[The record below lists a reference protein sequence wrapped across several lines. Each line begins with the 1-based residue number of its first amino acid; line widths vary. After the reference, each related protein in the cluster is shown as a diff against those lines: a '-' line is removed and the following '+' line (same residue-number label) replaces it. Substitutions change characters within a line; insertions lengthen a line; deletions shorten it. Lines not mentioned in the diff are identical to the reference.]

1 MRLSDDNI
9 CAYHKKA
16 LPLCLKR
23 VKYCYLPP
31 MKLLT
36 ANRANK
42 LLYNFLKVNKLSG
55 NVLLPANVCPDVVKT
70 LHHAGLSTTFVD
82 LQVDNLCINQEVV
95 LAEAKEA
102 SMLLFVHT
110 YGIEHDFYAF
120 FEQVR
125 EQNPDIVIVDDK
137 CLCLPDLDVKDSP
150 ADLVLYSTGE
160 RKMVNLGGGAIGYL
174 ADQWE
179 YDEVRVEE
187 SELLSNELWLL
198 DPKQLYMKM
207 DAIIAHKE
215 KLNTIYR
222 ALLPEAIQLPDA
234 YQHWRFHILVP
245 NQQEVLAALAAECIP
260 VDSTYPAQDEAC
272 VVASNLHMLA
282 IPLYNDKH
290 LTQEQATRACEIIK
304 ECL

>member
-1 MRLSDDNI
+1 MDKCN
-9 CAYHKKA
+9 
-16 LPLCLKR
+16 
-23 VKYCYLPP
+23 PP

-42 LLYNFLKVNKLSG
+42 LLYNFLEINNVSG

-70 LHHAGLSTTFVD
+70 LHHAGLTTTFID
-82 LQVDNLCINQEVV
+82 LQVDNLCIHQEAV
-95 LAEAKEA
+95 LRLAKQA

-110 YGIEHDFYAF
+110 YGIEHDFYSF
-120 FEQVR
+120 FQQVR
-125 EQNPDIVIVDDK
+125 EQNPDIIIVDDK
-137 CLCLPDLDVKDSP
+137 CLCLPDLDVKDTP

-222 ALLPEAIQLPDA
+222 AMLPEAIQLPDA
-234 YQHWRFHILVP
+234 YQHWRFNILVQ
-245 NQQEVLAALAAECIP
+245 NKQQILDALAAEDIP
-260 VDSTYPAQDEAC
+260 AENLYPALDNDC
-272 VVASNLHMLA
+272 VVANNLHAYVINLF
-282 IPLYNDKH
+282 NDKH
-290 LTQEQATRACEIIK
+290 LTPEQATRACEVIK

>member
-1 MRLSDDNI
+1 
-9 CAYHKKA
+9 
-16 LPLCLKR
+16 
-23 VKYCYLPP
+23 

-42 LLYNFLKVNKLSG
+42 ILYNFLKVNNISG
-55 NVLLPANVCPDVVKT
+55 NVLLPANICSDVVKT
-70 LHHAGLSTTFVD
+70 LQYAGLTTTFVD

-95 LAEAKEA
+95 LAKAKEA

-125 EQNPDIVIVDDK
+125 EQNPDIIIVDDK
-137 CLCLPDLDVKDSP
+137 CLCLPDLDVKDTP

-160 RKMVNLGGGAIGYL
+160 NKMINLGGGAIGYL

-222 ALLPEAIQLPDA
+222 AMLPEAIQLPDA

-245 NQQEVLAALAAECIP
+245 NQQQVLAALDAEGIP

-272 VVASNLHMLA
+272 VVANNLHTLSVN
-282 IPLYNDKH
+282 LYNDKH
-290 LTQEQATRACEIIK
+290 LTPEQATRACEIIK

>member
-1 MRLSDDNI
+1 
-9 CAYHKKA
+9 
-16 LPLCLKR
+16 
-23 VKYCYLPP
+23 

-42 LLYNFLKVNKLSG
+42 LLYNFLKVNNLSG
-55 NVLLPANVCPDVVKT
+55 NVLLPANICSDVVKT
-70 LHHAGLSTTFVD
+70 LQYAGLTTTFVD
-82 LQVDNLCINQEVV
+82 LQVDNLCISQEAV
-95 LAEAKEA
+95 LRLAKQA

-110 YGIEHDFYAF
+110 YGIEHDFYTF

-125 EQNPDIVIVDDK
+125 EQNPDIIIVDDK
-137 CLCLPDLDVKDSP
+137 CLCLPDLDVKDSA

-160 RKMVNLGGGAIGYL
+160 NKMINLGGGAIGYL

-234 YQHWRFHILVP
+234 YQHWRFNILVP
-245 NQQEVLAALAAECIP
+245 NQEQVLAALAAEGILADCA
-260 VDSTYPAQDEAC
+260 YPSQDEAC
-272 VVASNLHMLA
+272 VVASNLHTLSVN
-282 IPLYNDKH
+282 LYNDKH
-290 LTQEQATRACEIIK
+290 LTPDQATRACEIIK

>member
-1 MRLSDDNI
+1 
-9 CAYHKKA
+9 
-16 LPLCLKR
+16 
-23 VKYCYLPP
+23 

-42 LLYNFLKVNKLSG
+42 LLYNFLKVNNVSG
-55 NVLLPANVCPDVVKT
+55 NVLLPANICSDVVKT
-70 LHHAGLSTTFVD
+70 LQYAGLTTTFVD
-82 LQVDNLCINQEVV
+82 LQVDNLCINQEAV
-95 LAEAKEA
+95 LAMAKEA

-137 CLCLPDLDVKDSP
+137 CLCLPDLDVKDSA

-160 RKMVNLGGGAIGYL
+160 NKMINLGGGAIGYL

-222 ALLPEAIQLPDA
+222 AMLPEAIQLPDA
-234 YQHWRFHILVP
+234 YQHWRFNILVP
-245 NQQEVLAALAAECIP
+245 NQEQVLAALAAEGIP
-260 VDSTYPAQDEAC
+260 ADCAYPSQDEAC
-272 VVASNLHMLA
+272 VVASNLHTLSVN
-282 IPLYNDKH
+282 LYNDKH
-290 LTQEQATRACEIIK
+290 LTPDQATRACEIIK
-304 ECL
+304 RCL

>member
-1 MRLSDDNI
+1 
-9 CAYHKKA
+9 
-16 LPLCLKR
+16 
-23 VKYCYLPP
+23 

-42 LLYNFLKVNKLSG
+42 ILYNFLRVNHISG
-55 NVLLPANVCPDVVKT
+55 NVLLPANICSDVVKT
-70 LHHAGLSTTFVD
+70 LQYAGLTTTYID
-82 LQVDNLCINQEVV
+82 LQVDNLCINQEAV
-95 LAEAKEA
+95 LAKAKEA
-102 SMLLFVHT
+102 SVLLFVHT
-110 YGIEHDFYAF
+110 YGIEHDFYTF

-125 EQNPDIVIVDDK
+125 EQNPDIIIVDDK
-137 CLCLPDLDVKDSP
+137 CLCLPDLDVKDSA

-160 RKMVNLGGGAIGYL
+160 NKMINLGGGAIGYL

-187 SELLSNELWLL
+187 GELLSNELWLL

-222 ALLPEAIQLPDA
+222 AMLPEAIQLPDA
-234 YQHWRFHILVP
+234 YQHWRFNILVQ
-245 NQQEVLAALAAECIP
+245 NKQQILDALAAEDIP
-260 VDSTYPAQDEAC
+260 AECLYPALDDAC
-272 VVASNLHMLA
+272 VVANNLHAYVINLF
-282 IPLYNDKH
+282 NDKH
-290 LTQEQATRACEIIK
+290 LTPEQATRACEIIK

>member
-1 MRLSDDNI
+1 
-9 CAYHKKA
+9 
-16 LPLCLKR
+16 
-23 VKYCYLPP
+23 

-42 LLYNFLKVNKLSG
+42 LLYNFLKVNNLSG

-70 LHHAGLSTTFVD
+70 LHHAGLTTTFVD
-82 LQVDNLCINQEVV
+82 LQVDNLCIHQEAV
-95 LAEAKEA
+95 LRLAKEA

-110 YGIEHDFYAF
+110 YGIEHDFYSF

-137 CLCLPDLDVKDSP
+137 CLCLPDLDVKDSA

-160 RKMVNLGGGAIGYL
+160 RKMVNLGGGAIGFL
-174 ADQWE
+174 ADKWQ
-179 YDEVRVEE
+179 YDEVEVHGCDC
-187 SELLSNELWLL
+187 LTNELWLL
-198 DPKQLYMKM
+198 DPKQLYLKM

-245 NQQEVLAALAAECIP
+245 NQQEVLAALAAEGIP
-260 VDSTYPAQDEAC
+260 VDSAYPAQDEAC
-272 VVASNLHMLA
+272 VVAGNLHMLS

-290 LTQEQATRACEIIK
+290 LTPDQATRACEIINA
-304 ECL
+304 CSRSASRSQ

>member
-1 MRLSDDNI
+1 
-9 CAYHKKA
+9 
-16 LPLCLKR
+16 
-23 VKYCYLPP
+23 

-42 LLYNFLKVNKLSG
+42 ILYNFLKVNNISG
-55 NVLLPANVCPDVVKT
+55 NVLLPANICSDVVKT
-70 LHHAGLSTTFVD
+70 LQYAGLTTTFVD
-82 LQVDNLCINQEVV
+82 LQVDNLCINQEAV
-95 LAEAKEA
+95 LAMAKEA

-137 CLCLPDLDVKDSP
+137 CLCLPDLDVKDSA

-160 RKMVNLGGGAIGYL
+160 NKMINLGGGAIGYL

-222 ALLPEAIQLPDA
+222 AMLPEAIQLPDA
-234 YQHWRFHILVP
+234 YQHWRFNILVP
-245 NQQEVLAALAAECIP
+245 NQEQVLAALAAEGIP
-260 VDSTYPAQDEAC
+260 ADCAYPSQDEAC
-272 VVASNLHMLA
+272 VVASNLHTLSVN
-282 IPLYNDKH
+282 LYNDKH
-290 LTQEQATRACEIIK
+290 LTPDQATRACEMIK

>member
-1 MRLSDDNI
+1 
-9 CAYHKKA
+9 
-16 LPLCLKR
+16 
-23 VKYCYLPP
+23 

-42 LLYNFLKVNKLSG
+42 LLYNFLKVNNLSG

-82 LQVDNLCINQEVV
+82 LQVDNLCIHQEAV
-95 LAEAKEA
+95 LRLAREA

-110 YGIEHDFYAF
+110 YGIEHDFYSF

-137 CLCLPDLDVKDSP
+137 CLCLPDLDVKDSA

-160 RKMVNLGGGAIGYL
+160 NKMINLGGGAIGFL
-174 ADQWE
+174 AEKWQ

-222 ALLPEAIQLPDA
+222 AILPEAIQLPDA
-234 YQHWRFHILVP
+234 YQHWRFNILVP
-245 NQQEVLAALAAECIP
+245 NQEQVLAALAAEGIP
-260 VDSTYPAQDEAC
+260 ADCAYPSQDEAC
-272 VVASNLHMLA
+272 VVASNLHTLSVN
-282 IPLYNDKH
+282 LYNDKH
-290 LTQEQATRACEIIK
+290 LTPDQATRACEMIK

>member
-1 MRLSDDNI
+1 
-9 CAYHKKA
+9 
-16 LPLCLKR
+16 
-23 VKYCYLPP
+23 

-42 LLYNFLKVNKLSG
+42 LLYNFLKVNHISG

-70 LHHAGLSTTFVD
+70 LHHAGLTTTFVD
-82 LQVDNLCINQEVV
+82 LQVDNLCIIQEAV
-95 LAEAKEA
+95 LRLAKQA

-125 EQNPDIVIVDDK
+125 EQNPDIIIVDDK
-137 CLCLPDLDVKDSP
+137 CLCLPDLDVKDSA

-160 RKMVNLGGGAIGYL
+160 NKMINLGGGAIGYL

-222 ALLPEAIQLPDA
+222 AMLPEAIQLPDA
-234 YQHWRFHILVP
+234 YQHWRFNILVQ
-245 NQQEVLAALAAECIP
+245 NKEEILAALQAEGLAAESVYASQSEECLL
-260 VDSTYPAQDEAC
+260 
-272 VVASNLHMLA
+272 ASNLHA
-282 IPLYNDKH
+282 YVINLYNDKSF
-290 LTQEQATRACEIIK
+290 TQEQAEKVCEVISGL
-304 ECL
+304 C

>member
-1 MRLSDDNI
+1 
-9 CAYHKKA
+9 
-16 LPLCLKR
+16 
-23 VKYCYLPP
+23 

-42 LLYNFLKVNKLSG
+42 ILYNFLKVNNISG
-55 NVLLPANVCPDVVKT
+55 NVLLPANICSDVVKT
-70 LHHAGLSTTFVD
+70 LQYAGLTTTFVD
-82 LQVDNLCINQEVV
+82 LQVDNLCINQEAV
-95 LAEAKEA
+95 LAMAKEA

-137 CLCLPDLDVKDSP
+137 CLCLPDLDVKDSA

-160 RKMVNLGGGAIGYL
+160 NKMINLGGGAIGYL

-245 NQQEVLAALAAECIP
+245 NQQEVLAALGAEGIS
-260 VDSTYPAQDEAC
+260 VDSAYPAQDDAC
-272 VVASNLHMLA
+272 VVASNLHTLSVN
-282 IPLYNDKH
+282 LYNDKH
-290 LTQEQATRACEIIK
+290 LTPDQATRACEIIK

>member
-1 MRLSDDNI
+1 MCIFCRTFAAI
-9 CAYHKKA
+9 
-16 LPLCLKR
+16 
-23 VKYCYLPP
+23 

-42 LLYNFLKVNKLSG
+42 LLYNFLKVNHISG

-70 LHHAGLSTTFVD
+70 LHHAGLTTTFVD
-82 LQVDNLCINQEVV
+82 LQVDNLCISQEAV
-95 LAEAKEA
+95 LRLAKQA

-125 EQNPDIVIVDDK
+125 EQNPDIIIVDDK
-137 CLCLPDLDVKDSP
+137 CLCLPDLDVKDSA

-160 RKMVNLGGGAIGYL
+160 NKMINLGGGAIGYL

-207 DAIIAHKE
+207 DSIIAHKE

-222 ALLPEAIQLPDA
+222 AMLPEAIQLPDA
-234 YQHWRFHILVP
+234 YQHWRFNILVP
-245 NQQEVLAALAAECIP
+245 NQEQVLAALAAEGIP
-260 VDSTYPAQDEAC
+260 ADCAYPSQDEAC
-272 VVASNLHMLA
+272 VVASNLHTLSVN
-282 IPLYNDKH
+282 LYNDKH
-290 LTQEQATRACEIIK
+290 LTPDQATRACEIIK
-304 ECL
+304 RCL

>member
-1 MRLSDDNI
+1 
-9 CAYHKKA
+9 
-16 LPLCLKR
+16 
-23 VKYCYLPP
+23 

-42 LLYNFLKVNKLSG
+42 ILYNFIKVNKLSG
-55 NVLLPANVCPDVVKT
+55 NVLLPANICSDVVKT
-70 LHHAGLSTTFVD
+70 LQYAGLTTTFVD
-82 LQVDNLCINQEVV
+82 LQVDNLCINQEAL
-95 LAEAKEA
+95 LAMAKEA

-125 EQNPDIVIVDDK
+125 EQNPDIIIVDDK
-137 CLCLPDLDVKDSP
+137 CLCLPDLDVKDSA

-160 RKMVNLGGGAIGYL
+160 NKMINLGGGAIGYL

-222 ALLPEAIQLPDA
+222 AMLPEAIQLPDA
-234 YQHWRFHILVP
+234 YQHWRFNILVP
-245 NQQEVLAALAAECIP
+245 NQEQVLAALAAEGIP
-260 VDSTYPAQDEAC
+260 ADCAYPSQDEAC
-272 VVASNLHMLA
+272 VVASNLHTLSVN
-282 IPLYNDKH
+282 LYNDKH
-290 LTQEQATRACEIIK
+290 LTPDQATRACEIIK